1 MTSVWKVCHDS
12 AALKTTSTPWLFL
25 IGGMC
30 LWPGLAGGCGDIF
43 ARSQAPLFVVA
54 LSIDGEAVG
63 PAVIDTGGGYEVML
77 REDFGLE
84 VVDTA
89 EVLAFGG
96 TESVRVTEGFRYNV
110 GEWETVADAAIV
122 GLSVCDCNG
131 LGFLF
136 FRKTGA
142 VLGLDFSNLRTEFLA
157 TAPGGGVSILF
168 EPPPSFLPG
177 FDAAFVNVEVASGGD
192 SRMVL
197 GLLDTGTN
205 ATVMRRGLV
214 GTPSLLT
221 PNRLD
226 VTVTQDKLGTVAA
239 QVGLFDTEGL
249 PDIILGTD
257 VMRVW
262 ADRWYFAFT
271 PEGGTVTVFPRGDGQ
286 SEG

>member
-1 MTSVWKVCHDS
+1 
-12 AALKTTSTPWLFL
+12 
-25 IGGMC
+25 
-30 LWPGLAGGCGDIF
+30 
-43 ARSQAPLFVVA
+43 
-54 LSIDGEAVG
+54 
-63 PAVIDTGGGYEVML
+63 
-77 REDFGLE
+77 
-84 VVDTA
+84 
-89 EVLAFGG
+89 LAFGG
-96 TESVRVTEGFRYNV
+96 NESVRVTEGFRYNV

-131 LGFLF
+131 LGFFF

-142 VLGLDFSNLRTEFLA
+142 VLGLDFSDLTTEFLA
-157 TAPGGGVSILF
+157 AAPGGGVSIPF

-205 ATVMRRGLV
+205 ATAMRRGLV

-226 VTVTQDKLGTVAA
+226 VAVTQDKLGTVAA

-271 PEGGTVTVFPRGDGQ
+271 PEGGTVTVFPRGGAQ
-286 SEG
+286 ASAQQNLRSGRRPRTRAFGLSRPPGR